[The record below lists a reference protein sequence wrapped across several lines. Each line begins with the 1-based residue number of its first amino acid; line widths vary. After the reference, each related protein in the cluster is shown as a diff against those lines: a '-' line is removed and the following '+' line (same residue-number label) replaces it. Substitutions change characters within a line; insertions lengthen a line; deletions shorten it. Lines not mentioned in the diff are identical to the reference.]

1 MSSRKCFFFK
11 FGYCKYK
18 DKGCKK
24 FHPTERCVLPTCTNR
39 DCPKRHQKLGQYKE
53 SCKFQKD
60 LSCEYLH
67 KAMVHCDNENEN
79 NISKYQAK
87 QVKRVTEQLIN
98 SEQIVSRI
106 RLEVFELEKQNIE
119 KMTLIED
126 LTFKIENM
134 NPIA

>member
-1 MSSRKCFFFK
+1 
-11 FGYCKYK
+11 
-18 DKGCKK
+18 
-24 FHPTERCVLPTCTNR
+24 
-39 DCPKRHQKLGQYKE
+39 
-53 SCKFQKD
+53 
-60 LSCEYLH
+60 
-67 KAMVHCDNENEN
+67 MVHCDNENDN
-79 NISKYQAK
+79 NISKDQAK
-87 QVKRVTEQLIN
+87 QLKQVTEQLIN